1 MVTIGKSL
9 ATFIIPWNRVSSIER
24 NVLKTVWITLVQ
36 GKKLVH
42 LSTLI
47 KYVENKPL
55 QRGMMILKIL
65 LNIVHDIVKTL

>member
-1 MVTIGKSL
+1 MTTIGKSL

>member
-42 LSTLI
+42 LSTLV

>member
-1 MVTIGKSL
+1 MATIGKSL
-9 ATFIIPWNRVSSIER
+9 ATFIIPWNRVSSIDR
-24 NVLKTVWITLVQ
+24 NVLKTVWITLVE

-55 QRGMMILKIL
+55 QRGMMTLKIL

>member
-1 MVTIGKSL
+1 MVTIGKNL

-24 NVLKTVWITLVQ
+24 NVLKTVWITLVE
-36 GKKLVH
+36 GKEFVH
-42 LSTLI
+42 LSTF
-47 KYVENKPL
+47 ENKPL

>member
-1 MVTIGKSL
+1 MTTIGKSL

-42 LSTLI
+42 LSTLV

-65 LNIVHDIVKTL
+65 LVIVHDIVKTL

>member
-1 MVTIGKSL
+1 MATIGKSL
-9 ATFIIPWNRVSSIER
+9 ATFIIPWNRVSSIDR
-24 NVLKTVWITLVQ
+24 NVLKTVWITLVE

-55 QRGMMILKIL
+55 QRDMMTLKIL

>member
-65 LNIVHDIVKTL
+65 LVIVHDIVKTL

>member
-1 MVTIGKSL
+1 MATIGKSL

-42 LSTLI
+42 LSTLV

-65 LNIVHDIVKTL
+65 LVIVHDIVKTL

>member
-1 MVTIGKSL
+1 MATIGKSL
-9 ATFIIPWNRVSSIER
+9 ATFIIPWNRVSSIDR
-24 NVLKTVWITLVQ
+24 NVLKTVWITLVE

-55 QRGMMILKIL
+55 QRDMMTLKIL
-65 LNIVHDIVKTL
+65 LNIVKTL